1 MSAQSRRNFLK
12 LSGGAFALGS
22 FAGGPAFAQSPPVKI
37 GVLAARSGVLASI
50 GECALATVQWWADGV
65 NKAGGILGRK
75 VELVVEEEGNPKE
88 TAERFRKLALRDNVE
103 MVTGLISTGSGLSV
117 GPIAEE
123 LKTIWMSWDAT
134 TQKDVEETLPNP
146 KYSFRSTDNE
156 VEGLMASLLT
166 VKHFKGK
173 IKTVAN
179 LGTDYSYGRNM
190 WETFMAMMKKY
201 DMGVTPVADLWV
213 KVGTT
218 DLTTFVASLQQAKPD
233 LIMSSLLF
241 TDAFI
246 FVKQAHAAGLTGA
259 SKLVMPAGGFQLNEM
274 KKQYTPDGMILGHNS
289 MYFEA
294 PNASPLLKEFVAYYK
309 GKTGLF
315 PHFEADRAYSA
326 VESWKAGVEKAAQ
339 QTSGKWP
346 SKDEIIKA
354 IEGISVESLGGTFSY
369 RPDHIPDCNFYM
381 GFTTH
386 NNPYDIVTISPVETL
401 NTRDYQKPAGADF
414 FKWIQA
420 KQFPNLS

>member
-1 MSAQSRRNFLK
+1 MSVHSRRDFLK
-12 LSGGAFALGS
+12 ISGGAATLSS
-22 FAGGPAFAQSPPVKI
+22 FASAPSFAQSQPVKI

-50 GECALATVQWWADGV
+50 GECALTTVQWWADGV

-103 MVTGLISTGSGLSV
+103 MVTGLISTGNGLSV

-246 FVKQAHAAGLTGA
+246 FVKQAHAAGLTRG
-259 SKLVMPAGGFQLNEM
+259 SKLVMPAAGFQLNEL
-274 KKQYTPDGMILGHNS
+274 KKQFTPEGMILGHNS

-294 PNASPLLKEFVAYYK
+294 PKASPLLKEFVTFYK

-315 PHFEADRAYSA
+315 PHFEAERAYSA
-326 VESWKAGVEKAAQ
+326 VESWRAGVEKAAK
-339 QTSGKWP
+339 QTPGKWP
-346 SKDEIIKA
+346 SKEEIIKA

-401 NTRDYQKPAGADF
+401 NTRDYQKPTGADF

-420 KQFPNLS
+420 KQFPDLS

>member
-1 MSAQSRRNFLK
+1 MSVHSRRDFLK
-12 LSGGAFALGS
+12 ISGGAVALSS
-22 FAGGPAFAQSPPVKI
+22 FASAPSFAQSQPVKI

-50 GECALATVQWWADGV
+50 GECALTTVQWWADGV
-65 NKAGGILGRK
+65 NKSGGILGRK

-103 MVTGLISTGSGLSV
+103 MVTGLISTGNGLSV

-246 FVKQAHAAGLTGA
+246 FVKQAHAAGLTRG
-259 SKLVMPAGGFQLNEM
+259 SKLVMPAAGFQLNEL
-274 KKQYTPDGMILGHNS
+274 KKQFTPEGMILGHNS

-294 PNASPLLKEFVAYYK
+294 PKASPLLKEFVTFYK

-315 PHFEADRAYSA
+315 PHFEAERAYSA
-326 VESWKAGVEKAAQ
+326 VESWRAGVEKAAK
-339 QTSGKWP
+339 QTPGKWP
-346 SKDEIIKA
+346 SKEEIIKA

-401 NTRDYQKPAGADF
+401 NTRDYQKPTGADF

-420 KQFPNLS
+420 KQFPDLS

>member
-1 MSAQSRRNFLK
+1 MSAQSRRTFLK
-12 LSGGAFALGS
+12 LSGGALALSPFAS
-22 FAGGPAFAQSPPVKI
+22 APSFAQSPPVKI

-65 NKAGGILGRK
+65 NKSGGILGRK

-103 MVTGLISTGSGLSV
+103 MVTGLISTGNGLSV

-246 FVKQAHAAGLTGA
+246 FVKQAHAAGLTAA

-274 KKQYTPDGMILGHNS
+274 KKQYTPEGMILGHNS

-315 PHFEADRAYSA
+315 PHFEAERAYSA
-326 VESWKAGVEKAAQ
+326 VESWKAGVEKAAK

-346 SKDEIIKA
+346 SKDDIIKG

-401 NTRDYQKPAGADF
+401 NTRDYQKPTGADF

>member
-12 LSGGAFALGS
+12 FSGGALALGS
-22 FAGGPAFAQSPPVKI
+22 FASAPSFAQSQPVKI

-50 GECALATVQWWADGV
+50 GECALTTVQWWADGV
-65 NKAGGILGRK
+65 NKSGGILGRK

-103 MVTGLISTGSGLSV
+103 MVTGLISTGNGLSV

-134 TQKDVEETLPNP
+134 TQKDVEETLPKP

-233 LIMSSLLF
+233 LVMSSLLF

-246 FVKQAHAAGLTGA
+246 FMKQAHAAGLTRG
-259 SKLVMPAGGFQLNEM
+259 SKLVMPAAGFQLNEF
-274 KKQYTPDGMILGHNS
+274 KKQFTPEGMILGHNS

-294 PNASPLLKEFVAYYK
+294 PNASPLLKEFVTFYK
-309 GKTGLF
+309 NKTGLF
-315 PHFEADRAYSA
+315 PHFEAERAYSA
-326 VESWKAGVEKAAQ
+326 VESWRAGVEKAAK
-339 QTSGKWP
+339 QTPGKWP
-346 SKDEIIKA
+346 AKDEIIKA
-354 IEGISVESLGGTFSY
+354 IEGISIESLGGTFSY

-420 KQFPNLS
+420 KQFPDLS